1 MKKHTLQL
9 RIAEFNLELTST
21 SKLELDEGYDLF
33 IVENKPDIDIFIA
46 CFAGFPEDLSLINNE
61 LVFEAANDQ
70 QKFYSIYKQS
80 DGLIF
85 VIFNQK
91 EINTIQQIGYLN
103 ASFSHWKIFSQ
114 ENNGVLQ
121 PLAYP
126 MGPIL
131 LHYMTLQSD
140 AVMMHASC
148 AFDGLKGRL
157 FSGFSGAGK
166 STMSKIWSDAGN
178 QIINDDRLI
187 IRYQQGAY
195 FVYNTPMY
203 YTDKPKKASLNSIF
217 LISHSPV
224 NKIKHLKGA
233 EAVTKVM
240 AFSIQNNFDP
250 YWVEKRL
257 EFFSKLCSQISVYS
271 LGFVPNE
278 NVVKFILENESK

>member
-1 MKKHTLQL
+1 MKTHTLQL
-9 RIAEFNLELTST
+9 RIAEFNIELTST
-21 SKLELDEGYDLF
+21 FKLELDEGYDLF
-33 IVENKPDIDIFIA
+33 IVKQSPDIDIFIA
-46 CFAGFPEDLSLINNE
+46 CFAGFPQDLSLINNE

-70 QKFYSIYKQS
+70 QKFYSIYKQP

-85 VIFNQK
+85 VLYNQK
-91 EINTIQQIGYLN
+91 ENNTIQQIGYLD

-121 PLAYP
+121 PLVYP

-140 AVMMHASC
+140 AAMMHASC
-148 AFDGLKGRL
+148 AFDGINGRM

-166 STMSKIWSDAGN
+166 STISKIWADAGS

-203 YTDKPKKASLNSIF
+203 YIDRPKKTSLNSIF
-217 LISHSPV
+217 LISHSPE
-224 NKIKHLKGA
+224 NKIKLLKGA

-250 YWVEKRL
+250 FWVEKRL
-257 EFFSKLCSQISVYS
+257 QFFSKLCDQISIYS
-271 LGFVPNE
+271 LGFVPTE
-278 NVVKFILENESK
+278 NVVKFILENELK